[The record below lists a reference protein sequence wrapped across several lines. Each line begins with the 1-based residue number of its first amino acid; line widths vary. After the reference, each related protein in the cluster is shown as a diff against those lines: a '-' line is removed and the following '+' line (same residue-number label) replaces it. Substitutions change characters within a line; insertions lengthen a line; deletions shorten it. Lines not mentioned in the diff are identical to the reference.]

1 MNDNHSHKPRLS
13 QLYRN
18 TLVMAS
24 SAATPVVKSLGYIPC
39 NFPSTLAN
47 LDNYCKQ
54 VGNYTKYQVAKFS
67 LVR

>member
-1 MNDNHSHKPRLS
+1 MNDNHSHKPTLS
-13 QLYRN
+13 QLYPN
-18 TLVMAS
+18 VLVMAS

-47 LDNYCKQ
+47 LDNCKQ